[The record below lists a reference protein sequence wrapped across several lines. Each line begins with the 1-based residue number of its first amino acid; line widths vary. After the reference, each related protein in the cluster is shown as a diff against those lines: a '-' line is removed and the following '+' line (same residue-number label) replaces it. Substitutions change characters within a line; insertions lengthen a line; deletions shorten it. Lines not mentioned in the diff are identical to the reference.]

1 MNKKVEISLA
11 WVANGLSFLY
21 LLITSIS
28 LLFMN
33 NDSYQQQYNDMLK
46 QFTGAQQNLSSEVV
60 YLSIVLS
67 IGILAFSTILG
78 VFGALTIKGR
88 KNLAGGLLIAAAIIG
103 FFTSN
108 IIAAIL
114 WIIAAIKLFSKK
126 EPSQKDNLHQQ
137 YNETNKRTTN
147 DYKQPRQNDE
157 KWDPDKELRNRKK
170 DDPYIY

>member
-1 MNKKVEISLA
+1 MEISLA

-88 KNLAGGLLIAAAIIG
+88 KNLAGGLLVAAAIIG

-108 IIAAIL
+108 IIASIL

-157 KWDPDKELRNRKK
+157 KWDPDKELRNRRK